1 MGRITPI
8 KDEPWLTQPLTVGQT
23 TIAAAGQVKDVSRI
37 DPETMRVMGSYGL
50 SYMVEVDGFYV
61 DELGTRCDL
70 SSGDVV
76 WIHPGV
82 AHAYGPKEG
91 RNWTQVYII
100 LEGPQWQHW
109 SDEGVWDRSRPV
121 THAEPVDYWRRR
133 LHEPFP
139 EDGIV
144 NRAAAMRALGGT
156 MQALLDLLAAG
167 LESAQSADESWLLES
182 QRLLGGRMS
191 ERAMTPQAVAR
202 AVGLSYENFRKKF
215 AEQVGESPGH
225 YQKRRRI
232 EHACAAIYQGTH
244 SFKALADDLG
254 FCDVFHFSKTFRQI
268 VGETPSAFRRRARG
282 E

>member
-1 MGRITPI
+1 MDRITPI
-8 KDEPWLTQPLTVGQT
+8 KDEPWLTQPITVGET
-23 TIAAAGQVKDVSRI
+23 TIVAAGQVRNVSRI

-50 SYMVEVDGFYV
+50 IYMVEVDGFYV
-61 DELGTRCDL
+61 DELGTCCDL

-100 LEGPQWQHW
+100 LEGLQWQHW
-109 SDEGVWDRSRPV
+109 SDEGVWDRHRPV

-139 EDGIV
+139 EDGIAH
-144 NRAAAMRALGGT
+144 RASAMRALGGT
-156 MQALLDLLAAG
+156 LQTLLDLLAAG
-167 LESAQSADESWLLES
+167 AESAESGSDSWLLES

-191 ERAMTPQAVAR
+191 ERTMTPQAVAR
-202 AVGLSYENFRKKF
+202 EVGLSYENFRKKF
-215 AEQVGESPGH
+215 TAQVGESPGH
-225 YQKRRRI
+225 YQKRRRV

-254 FCDVFHFSKTFRQI
+254 FCDVFHFSKTFRQV
-268 VGETPSAFRRRARG
+268 VGETPSQFRRKARG
-282 E
+282 L

>member
-1 MGRITPI
+1 MGGINQI
-8 KDEPWLTQPLTVGQT
+8 KDEPWLTQPLTIGGT
-23 TIAAAGQVKDVSRI
+23 TIAAAGQVRNVAGI
-37 DPETMRVMGSYGL
+37 DPVSMRVMGSYGL
-50 SYMVEVDGFYV
+50 IYMVEVEGFYV
-61 DELGTRCDL
+61 DELGGRCDL
-70 SSGDVV
+70 KSGDVV

-91 RNWTQVYII
+91 REWTQVYVI
-100 LEGPQWQHW
+100 LEGAQWAHW
-109 SDEGVWDRSRPV
+109 SDEGVWDKRRPV

-139 EDGIV
+139 EDGIA

-156 MQALLDLLAAG
+156 MQNVLDLLAVAA
-167 LESAQSADESWLLES
+167 ESGESADESWLFES
-182 QRLLGGRMS
+182 QRLLGGRMA
-191 ERAMTPQAVAR
+191 ERPMTPQAVAR
-202 AVGLSYENFRKKF
+202 EVGHSYENFRKKF
-215 AEQVGESPGH
+215 ADRVGESPGH

-268 VGETPSAFRRRARG
+268 VGQTPSQFRRKARG
-282 E
+282 L